1 MTVEGGD
8 SIEGGGGGACRS
20 CIKGGGALK
29 EGGDSI
35 EGGGG
40 GACRS
45 CIKGG
50 GALKKGVTPLRAAV
64 PYKAVP

>member
-35 EGGGG
+35 EGGGALKG
-40 GACRS
+40 GALGR
-45 CIKGG
+45 GG
-50 GALKKGVTPLRAAV
+50 GALGGGNHLARRV
-64 PYKAVP
+64 